1 MGNIVGIAL
10 TTAAFF
16 LLVVAVL
23 LNSTALFYMSTAM
36 AGAIVATRIQ
46 SWLAVKGLRFDRRVP
61 EVTRV
66 GELVTVEV
74 LAWSERPVKRPLT
87 LISDHLP
94 RKLAVEDRTPALPIA
109 PTFGEPVA
117 ARYSFR
123 PMRRGRFRWSGVHVV
138 GTDPFGIVATTREY
152 ETPPA
157 ELTVLPRPIPI
168 QVDLPSS
175 AGFGFEESE
184 HGLSRGPGLEPR
196 GVREY
201 AEGDSMRYVHWR
213 SSARAG
219 KLLVKEFETGS
230 QSAVSLIIQT
240 TKGSDVGRG
249 AHTTLERMCGHA
261 AYLMGSM
268 VRQGIDVRLIGVD
281 SGPPALDPSQ
291 REWQILMGLSQLE
304 ADDPAP
310 MSVQIR
316 RMWHELIPG
325 SAVYLLLAVP
335 DEGLPDVIR
344 DLQRNGHTVLCIVLD
359 AASFQPDAKS
369 PVPNAADPDFL
380 GALRDAGAKVF
391 VTGAAGGVQT

>member
-23 LNSTALFYMSTAM
+23 LSSTALFYMSTAM

-46 SWLAVKGLRFDRRVP
+46 AWLAVRGLRFDRRVP

-66 GELVTVEV
+66 GEWVTVEI
-74 LAWSERPVKRPLT
+74 LAWSENPVKRPLT

-94 RKLAVEDRTPALPIA
+94 RKMAVEDRTPTLPIA

-138 GTDPFGIVATTREY
+138 GTDPFGIVATVREY
-152 ETPPA
+152 DTPPV

-175 AGFGFEESE
+175 SGFGFEESE

-201 AEGDSMRYVHWR
+201 TDGDSLRYVHWR

-230 QSAVSLIIQT
+230 QNAVSLMIQT
-240 TKGSDVGRG
+240 TKGSDIGQG

-261 AYLMGSM
+261 AYLMGAM

-291 REWQILMGLSQLE
+291 REWQILMGLAHLE
-304 ADDPAP
+304 ADDPDP
-310 MSVQIR
+310 MSVQLRSR
-316 RMWHELIPG
+316 RGELIPG
-325 SAVYLLLAVP
+325 SAVYLLLATP
-335 DEGLPDVIR
+335 DEALPDQIQE
-344 DLQRNGHTVLCIVLD
+344 LQRNGHRVLCIVLD
-359 AASFQPDAKS
+359 AGSFNPSSKS
-369 PVPNAADPDFL
+369 PIPNAANPSFL
-380 GALRDAGAKVF
+380 GALRDAGAQVV
-391 VTGAAGGVQT
+391 VTKAAGGLER